1 MPKRPRRAVLSRA
14 TPPSEAE
21 EKPAHAA
28 SPNTVVETRVF
39 RSGNSDAVRLPKR
52 FGLGGKV
59 VRLYRSGG
67 DRVVIEPKTRRRW
80 PPGFLAS
87 FGRVTPDFDPHRLPP
102 LTPTEDARAASRFGD
117 DS

>member
-1 MPKRPRRAVLSRA
+1 MRKSSRRAVSDTAKPARK
-14 TPPSEAE
+14 EK
-21 EKPAHAA
+21 EKPAGGAA
-28 SPNTVVETRVF
+28 PNTVVETRVF

-67 DRVVIEPKTRRRW
+67 DRVIIEPKTRRRW
-80 PPGFLAS
+80 PAGFLAS
-87 FGRVTPDFDPHRLPP
+87 FGRVTPDFVPHRLPP
-102 LTPTEDARAASRFGD
+102 LTPTDDARAASRFGD